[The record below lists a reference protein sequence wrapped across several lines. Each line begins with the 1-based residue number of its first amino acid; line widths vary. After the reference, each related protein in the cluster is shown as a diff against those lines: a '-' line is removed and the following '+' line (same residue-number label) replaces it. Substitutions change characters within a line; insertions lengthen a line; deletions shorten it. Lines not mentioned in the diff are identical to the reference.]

1 MVQASAAGDPA
12 YRDFY
17 RWSASDPNTSGPW
30 GQDVWHG
37 GGQRG
42 YFYGLFWS
50 GMPDLNYESQAVQD
64 SLFAAADF
72 WLEDVGV
79 DGFRLDAVKYLVE
92 DGDVLEDTP
101 QTFAVWNDFA
111 QHVQATQPEAL
122 TVCEAWSSRD
132 RVVPYVTEGDLD
144 LCFEFDLAGAI
155 LGAVQSGD
163 ARGLAAEA
171 QDAYAAYPHFQYASF
186 LTNHDQNRAFDVIGC
201 DVDRARRCGAL
212 PHAARRAVR
221 LLRRGDRDGWPKP
234 DENIRRP
241 MQWADAPSAGFTS
254 GSLIAQTAITRAG
267 T

>member
-1 MVQASAAGDPA
+1 M
-12 YRDFY
+12 
-17 RWSASDPNTSGPW
+17 
-30 GQDVWHG
+30 WHG
-37 GGQRG
+37 GGPRG
-42 YFYGLFWS
+42 YYYGLFWS

-171 QDAYAAYPHFQYASF
+171 QDAYAAYPHLQYATF
-186 LTNHDQNRAFDVIGC
+186 LTNHDQNRVMEEIGL
-201 DVDRARRCGAL
+201 DVDRGAAAAALYLTL
-212 PHAARRAVR
+212 PGVPFVYYGEEIGMLGR
-221 LLRRGDRDGWPKP
+221 KP

-241 MQWADAPSAGFTS
+241 MQWSDAPGAGFTS
-254 GSLIAQTAITRAG
+254 GSPWIAAKRQLREPG